1 LTLSFLRWDISV
13 KAKGLDPDEH
23 IVLLRRIAAG
33 SEQALS
39 DFYQAFHSSVYA
51 FALKLLKDPVDS
63 AEILNEVMMEVWRCA
78 IRFEGRSKARTWVM
92 GITHHKIVDQL
103 RKRGRYK
110 TEEIDPN
117 IPDEDSSMVIDAIV
131 GAENAKFI
139 RRCMEK
145 LSDAHHQVV
154 HLTFFEDLS
163 YPEIAQ
169 ILNCPL
175 GTVKTRMFHAK
186 QLLKKCLSRL
196 MKK

>member
-1 LTLSFLRWDISV
+1 MHRGIVLKS
-13 KAKGLDPDEH
+13 KGIEPDEH
-23 IVLLRRIAAG
+23 NIALLRRIAAG

-39 DFYQAFHSSVYA
+39 EFYQTFHSSVYA
-51 FALKLLKDPVDS
+51 FALKLLKDPVDA
-63 AEILNEVMMEVWRCA
+63 AEILNIVIMEVWCCA
-78 IRFEGRSKARTWVM
+78 KRFEGRSRVRTWLM
-92 GITHHKIVDQL
+92 GITHHKIIDKL
-103 RKRGRYK
+103 RKRGKHK

-117 IPDEDSSMVIDAIV
+117 IPDENSSIVLDAIV
-131 GAENAKFI
+131 SAENAMFI

-145 LSDAHHQVV
+145 LSDAHSQVV

-186 QLLKKCLSRL
+186 QLLKKCLAML
-196 MKK
+196 IK

>member
-1 LTLSFLRWDISV
+1 MMYAEGPKSNEYTT
-13 KAKGLDPDEH
+13 
-23 IVLLRRIAAG
+23 LLRRIATG
-33 SEQALS
+33 SEQALNE
-39 DFYQAFHSSVYA
+39 FYQAFHSSVYA
-51 FALKLLKDPVDS
+51 FALKLLKDPVDA

-78 IRFEGRSKARTWVM
+78 ERFKGRSKAKTWVM

-117 IPDEDSSMVIDAIV
+117 IPDDDSSMVIDAIV
-131 GAENAKFI
+131 SAENARFI
-139 RRCMEK
+139 QHCMEK
-145 LSDAHHQVV
+145 LSDAHRQVV
-154 HLTFFEDLS
+154 HLTFFEDFS

-196 MKK
+196 MK

>member
-1 LTLSFLRWDISV
+1 MHRGIVLKS
-13 KAKGLDPDEH
+13 KGIKPDEH
-23 IVLLRRIAAG
+23 NIALLRRIATG

-39 DFYQAFHSSVYA
+39 EFYQTFHSSVYA
-51 FALKLLKDPVDS
+51 FALKLLKDPVDA
-63 AEILNEVMMEVWRCA
+63 AEILNIVMMEVWRCA
-78 IRFEGRSKARTWVM
+78 KRFEGRSRVRTWLM
-92 GITHHKIVDQL
+92 GITHHKIIDKL
-103 RKRGRYK
+103 RKRGRHK

-117 IPDEDSSMVIDAIV
+117 IPDENSSVVLDAIV
-131 GAENAKFI
+131 SAENTGFI

-169 ILNCPL
+169 ILDCPL

-186 QLLKKCLSRL
+186 QLLKKCLARL
-196 MKK
+196 IK